1 MTLISRNALVPYS
14 VEEMYAL
21 VDNIETYA
29 EFLPWCRSTEVTCRE
44 VISNELTEVQ
54 ASIEIARGALNK
66 SFTTFN
72 RLQVNNMI
80 EMQLVKGP
88 FKHLHGFWR
97 FHALK
102 DKSASKISLEL
113 EFEFESKLIALAVG
127 PVFNQIAN
135 SMVDAF
141 SKRAVEVYGD
151 RI

>member
-21 VDNIETYA
+21 VDDIESYA
-29 EFLPWCRSTEVTCRE
+29 EFLPWCKSTEVMSRDENE
-44 VISNELTEVQ
+44 VK

-66 SFTTFN
+66 SFTTLN
-72 RLQVNNMI
+72 RLQANKII
-80 EMQLVKGP
+80 EMRLVQGP
-88 FKHLHGFWR
+88 FKRLEGFWR
-97 FHALK
+97 FDALK
-102 DKSASKISLEL
+102 DNSASKISLDL
-113 EFEFESKLIALAVG
+113 DFEFESKIIAFAVG

-141 SKRAVEVYGD
+141 CKRAVEVHGE

>member
-21 VDNIETYA
+21 VDDIESYA
-29 EFLPWCRSTEVTCRE
+29 EFLPWCRSTD
-44 VISNELTEVQ
+44 VISRDDNEVK

-66 SFTTFN
+66 SFTTLN
-72 RLQVNNMI
+72 RLQTNKII
-80 EMQLVKGP
+80 EMRLVKGP
-88 FKHLHGFWR
+88 FKRLEGFWR
-97 FHALK
+97 FDALK
-102 DKSASKISLEL
+102 DNAASKISLDL
-113 EFEFESKLIALAVG
+113 DFEFESKLIALAVG

-141 SKRAVEVYGD
+141 CKRAIEVYGE